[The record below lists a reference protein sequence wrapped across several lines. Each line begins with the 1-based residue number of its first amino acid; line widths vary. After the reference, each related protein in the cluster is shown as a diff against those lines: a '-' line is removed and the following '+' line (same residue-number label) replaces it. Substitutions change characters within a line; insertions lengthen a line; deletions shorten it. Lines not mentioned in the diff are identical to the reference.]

1 MTGFGQELP
10 FMKTK
15 MAGDQRVSTTTI
27 KTFDLPGLDSEAVA
41 AGALP
46 CVETPRKDLWQSH

>member
-1 MTGFGQELP
+1 MTGFGQERP

-27 KTFDLPGLDSEAVA
+27 KKLGLPGLDPEAVA

-46 CVETPRKDLWQSH
+46 CVETPRKDLWQRH